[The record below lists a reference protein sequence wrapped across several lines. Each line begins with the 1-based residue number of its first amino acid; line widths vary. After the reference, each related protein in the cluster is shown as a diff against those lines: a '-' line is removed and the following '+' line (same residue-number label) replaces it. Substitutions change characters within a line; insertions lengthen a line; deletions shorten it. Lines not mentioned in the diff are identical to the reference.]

1 MDNKRTRRFLIV
13 AFALSLLIHLALT
26 GIIRW
31 PFAPESDEVQVVR
44 IEHLHATRIAHVP
57 PPPPH
62 TPAPP
67 PRHVSVHVARATAV
81 SPNSSP
87 GEGRVVTAA
96 TEPPAS
102 LTPAPTATPNCAA
115 NDTPV
120 QMIASPPPPDIAPG
134 ARGDQKSG
142 IASVRVIVNPQ
153 GAIESAIVIAS
164 SGSPSLDQVA
174 LSMARSAQYTPATH
188 ACKAVAADYTYSVKF
203 TAW

>member
-13 AFALSLLIHLALT
+13 AFALSLLLHLILT

-44 IEHLHATRIAHVP
+44 IEHLHATRIARAP
-57 PPPPH
+57 PPPRR
-62 TPAPP
+62 TPPP
-67 PRHVSVHVARATAV
+67 PRQVPVHVARATAV

-120 QMIASPPPPDIAPG
+120 QMIGSPPPPDIAPA

-153 GAIESAIVIAS
+153 GAIESAMVIAS
-164 SGSPSLDQVA
+164 SGSTSLDQVA
-174 LSMARSAQYTPATH
+174 VSMARSAQYAPATH

-203 TAW
+203 AAW